1 MHRRATRPG
10 RYHIVPG
17 STLFSALLT
26 DGKLLTTSLP
36 GAAPLRVSKRG
47 SAVVI
52 TASGSE
58 AARLTAPADV
68 RLCHGA
74 LHGVDTVLLPSDRGA
89 DVAMLG

>member
-1 MHRRATRPG
+1 MPTRRA

-17 STLFSALLT
+17 STLFSAAQLT

-47 SAVVI
+47 NGVVI
-52 TASGSE
+52 MASGSE
-58 AARLTAPADV
+58 ARLTAPADV

-74 LHGVDTVLLPSDRGA
+74 LHGVDTVLLSSDRGA